1 MHRMIFGL
9 RDIGEVLH
17 RSPRTISRWIDEQGL
32 PACKLPNGN
41 WLTST
46 ALIDTWIM
54 ARGQLQ
60 QRFKQ
65 DQKLGGE

>member
-41 WLTST
+41 WITST

-54 ARGQLQ
+54 ARGQLWL
-60 QRFKQ
+60 RIKRE
-65 DQKLGGE
+65 QKLGGE